1 MTTNVRRESA
11 KIYQFPVRVRAVAG
25 DHRDGSK
32 PVPELTPRAAHVMF
46 GSSWYHD
53 AAIQDAEQDSGRRV
67 TPFAS

>member
-11 KIYQFPVRVRAVAG
+11 KIYQFPVRIREVAG
-25 DHRDGSK
+25 EHRDGRK
-32 PVPELTPRAAHVMF
+32 PVAELPPRAANVMF

-67 TPFAS
+67 APFAS

>member
-32 PVPELTPRAAHVMF
+32 PVAEQSPRAAHVMF

-53 AAIQDAEQDSGRRV
+53 AAIQDAEHDTGRRV